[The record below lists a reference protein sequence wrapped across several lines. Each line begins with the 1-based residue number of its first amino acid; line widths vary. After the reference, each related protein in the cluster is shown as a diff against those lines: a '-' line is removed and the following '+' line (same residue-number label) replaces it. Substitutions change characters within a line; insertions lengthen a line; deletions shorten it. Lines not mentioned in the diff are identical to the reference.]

1 MISLVQLLEELS
13 SRPKAIM
20 LAGAPGAG
28 KSSLVDDYIKDFN
41 LKVLNIDDYYKENLK
56 NAGVSYDLKNAGKES
71 RSKAATAMQQAIK
84 TYNSALNQAIENKEN
99 IVLDNASG
107 SLKNVAELKNQ
118 LMLAG
123 YDVLMVYVHASL
135 KKALKRNEKR
145 FDKSQGQERSLP
157 PDIVL
162 KTWTNVTRN
171 YTKYRDIFGDNFIST
186 VNDNKPFTLSSYEDI
201 KKSYVDPFAPKDSTT
216 KSAKD
221 QAYEDKIDAENKA
234 FIENWNAKMK
244 SQNIIDNSVSKKE
257 VNTKIKDF
265 LQS

>member
-1 MISLVQLLEELS
+1 MISLVQLLEEIS
-13 SRPKAIM
+13 SRPKAII

-56 NAGVSYDLKNAGKES
+56 NAGVSFDLKSAGRES
-71 RSKAATAMQQAIK
+71 RVKASLAMKQAIK

-118 LMLAG
+118 LAIKG

-135 KKALKRNEKR
+135 KKALKRNEIR
-145 FDKSQGQERSLP
+145 FNKSQGQERSLP

-171 YTKYRDIFGDNFIST
+171 YAKYRDIFGDNFIST
-186 VNDNKPFTLSSYEDI
+186 VNDDKPFTLSSYEDI
-201 KKSYVDPFAPKDSTT
+201 KKLYVDPFAPKDSTT

-221 QAYEDKIDAENKA
+221 QAYEDKIDVENKT

-257 VNTKIKDF
+257 ISNKIKDF

>member
-1 MISLVQLLEELS
+1 ME
-13 SRPKAIM
+13 
-20 LAGAPGAG
+20 
-28 KSSLVDDYIKDFN
+28 
-41 LKVLNIDDYYKENLK
+41 NI
-56 NAGVSYDLKNAGKES
+56 
-71 RSKAATAMQQAIK
+71 
-84 TYNSALNQAIENKEN
+84 NQAIENKEN

-107 SLKNVAELKNQ
+107 SLKNTVELKNK

-123 YDVLMVYVHASL
+123 YDVFMVYVHASL

-171 YTKYRDIFGDNFIST
+171 YAKYRDIFGDNFIST
-186 VNDNKPFTLSSYEDI
+186 VNDDKPFTLSSYKDI
-201 KKSYVDPFAPKDSTT
+201 KKLYVDPYAPKDSTP

-221 QAYEDKIDAENKA
+221 QAYDDKIDVENKA
-234 FIENWNAKMK
+234 FIESWNAKMK

-257 VNTKIKDF
+257 VNNKIKDF